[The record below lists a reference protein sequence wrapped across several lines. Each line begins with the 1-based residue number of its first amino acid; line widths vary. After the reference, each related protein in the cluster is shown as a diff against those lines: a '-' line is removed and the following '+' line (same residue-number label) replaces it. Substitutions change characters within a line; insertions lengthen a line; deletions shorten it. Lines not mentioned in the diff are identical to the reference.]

1 MRGRWGLLALAV
13 VTEVTGTL
21 ALRGA
26 VDRPWLYA
34 VTAVGYV
41 VSFLALIRLLQAG
54 SALGV
59 VYGIWSALGVA
70 LTAGFSSVLFDE
82 AFTSPMV
89 LGLVLIVGGVV
100 LVEVGSHAPASGD
113 PLESLR

>member
-1 MRGRWGLLALAV
+1 VSRRWWLLAGAI

-26 VDRPWLYA
+26 LDRPWLYA
-34 VTAVGYV
+34 VTVVGEV
-41 VSFLALIRLLQAG
+41 TSFYLLVLLLQSG
-54 SALGV
+54 MALGV

-70 LTAGFSSVLFDE
+70 LTAVLSSLFFGE
-82 AFTSPMV
+82 AFTVLMV

-100 LVEVGSHAPASGD
+100 LVEAGSHPDEEAVP
-113 PLESLR
+113 

>member
-1 MRGRWGLLALAV
+1 VRGHWALLAAAI

-34 VTAVGYV
+34 VTAVGYAA
-41 VSFLALIRLLQAG
+41 SFVALVRLLQAG
-54 SALGV
+54 LSLGV

-70 LTAGFSSVLFDE
+70 ATAALSTVLFDE
-82 AFTSPMV
+82 MFTGLMV
-89 LGLVLIVGGVV
+89 VGLSLIVGGVV
-100 LVEVGSHAPASGD
+100 LVEAGSHPPGEDAP
-113 PLESLR
+113 

>member
-1 MRGRWGLLALAV
+1 MNRWLLLGSAV

-34 VTAVGYV
+34 VTAVGYAA
-41 VSFLALIRLLQAG
+41 SFWALVRLLQSG
-54 SALGV
+54 WSVGV

-70 LTAGFSSVLFDE
+70 ATAALSSVLFGE
-82 AFTSPMV
+82 AFTAVMV

-100 LVEVGSHAPASGD
+100 LVEVGSHPPQEDAA
-113 PLESLR
+113 

>member
-1 MRGRWGLLALAV
+1 LRGRWSLLVLAI
-13 VTEVTGTL
+13 VTEVSGTL

-26 VDRPWLYA
+26 IDQPWLYV

-41 VSFLALIRLLQAG
+41 ISFLALIRLLQGG

-70 LTAGFSSVLFDE
+70 LTAALSSVLFDE
-82 AFTSPMV
+82 HFTSVMV
-89 LGLVLIVGGVV
+89 AGLVLIVGGVV
-100 LVEVGSHAPASGD
+100 LVEAGSHPPAEDS
-113 PLESLR
+113 P